1 MNESNF
7 GELIV
12 LQAVN
17 MNPGTIDTNIE
28 KVLEAV
34 KEKSR
39 QYQDITKYQGD
50 DKQAKEDRALLRKQK
65 DMTKTT
71 IASIQKLWNEP
82 LEKFLTGG
90 KEILKQ
96 FDIAIG
102 TIDEWVKEGEAE
114 EKEKKRSE
122 IQIYFDGK
130 NFDLVPL
137 VKLFDGRWLNKT
149 YKMPDIRQDIDA
161 AISTIY
167 SNIKILEGIAEHGV
181 MAKAFYLETLD
192 MGSAM
197 RKVDELKAAA
207 ERLAREKVEREERE
221 RQVQI
226 IKNATMERQE
236 EKETAKEERIKS
248 LAGEALEITEPETTV
263 PEVMEYT
270 LRFKGTKEQLL
281 KLREYM
287 TANGITYER
296 IV

>member
-1 MNESNF
+1 
-7 GELIV
+7 
-12 LQAVN
+12 